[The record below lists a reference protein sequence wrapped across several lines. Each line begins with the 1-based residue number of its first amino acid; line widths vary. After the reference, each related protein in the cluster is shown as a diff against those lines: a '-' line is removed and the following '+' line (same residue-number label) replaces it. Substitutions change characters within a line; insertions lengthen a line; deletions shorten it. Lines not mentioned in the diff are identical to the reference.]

1 MFEPFL
7 ELMADAVDTT
17 ATLMAILALWQ
28 GRPVRC
34 KEMVARWLGMRPAA
48 RLDDVEDFVREARR
62 VRASPASHL
71 GDSHPK
77 CLPSPSS
84 RSSAARV

>member
-17 ATLMAILALWQ
+17 ATLLAVLALWQ

-34 KEMVARWLGMRPAA
+34 KEMVARWLGMRPAT
-48 RLDDVEDFVREARR
+48 RLIEVEDFVREARR
-62 VRASPASHL
+62 VGASPASHL
-71 GDSHPK
+71 GDSALKRLSP
-77 CLPSPSS
+77 PSS
-84 RSSAARV
+84 RSPASGV